1 MNISKKIGIIIFI
14 FTLIFIL
21 VLLEYSKSQK
31 RQKTKTDIFETAI
44 EFVLNHEGK
53 YVNDIDDKGGE
64 TKYGISKQS
73 YPNVDIKNLS
83 IEKAKEIYRK
93 DFWESQNYKKI
104 HNDDL
109 AIKIF
114 DLSVNTGSK
123 RANKLIQRA
132 LRAVGKKVQE
142 NGILNDVVICLIN
155 ESDPTDL
162 LAALKSEAAGYYRT
176 IVNTKPKRAKFLNG
190 WLNRAYK

>member
-1 MNISKKIGIIIFI
+1 MNISKKTGVITFIFI
-14 FTLIFIL
+14 LIFIIIL
-21 VLLEYSKSQK
+21 FEYFKPQK
-31 RQKTKTDIFETAI
+31 HKPKTDIFEIAV

-53 YVNDIDDKGGE
+53 YVNDVDDDGGE
-64 TKYGISKQS
+64 TKYGISKRS
-73 YPNVDIKNLS
+73 YPKLDIKNLS
-83 IEKAKEIYRK
+83 IQKAKEIYRK
-93 DFWESQNYKKI
+93 DFWEVQNYKKI
-104 HNDDL
+104 KNDDL

-114 DLSVNTGSK
+114 DLSVNVGPK

-132 LRAVGKKVQE
+132 LRAVNIKVQE
-142 NGILNDVVICLIN
+142 DGVLDDIIICLIN